1 MTMLDRPLNILLL
14 EDMKADAEFVK
25 RQVLK
30 AVPQAVFTIAQNRA
44 EFFEKIEWT
53 LPDIVLAD
61 YNLPDINGLEALLHI
76 REKMPLLPF
85 IFITGILNN
94 EEKVAEAVLKGA
106 SGYVLK
112 ENLRSLPEKLKEV
125 LQKTEA
131 QKNAAIEAERRWR
144 EAELTL
150 QKVQAKI
157 SKTTDFEG
165 KQEIQQLLV
174 EVLEAISLAR

>member
-1 MTMLDRPLNILLL
+1 MLDIPLNILLL
-14 EDMKADAEFVK
+14 EDMKTDAELVK

-30 AVPQAVFTIAQNRA
+30 AVPQAVFTIARNRA
-44 EFFEKIEWT
+44 EFFEKIEWM

-112 ENLRSLPEKLKEV
+112 ENLHSLPEKLKEV

-131 QKNAAIEAERRWR
+131 QKNAAMEAEHRWR

-157 SKTTDFEG
+157 AKTADFEG
-165 KQEIQQLLV
+165 KEEIELLLK
-174 EVLEAISLAR
+174 EVLEAIQA